1 LKTGRSYRAESE
13 GGLTAAPAIITPEL
27 FEAQI
32 QLQRNPAAAGR
43 RYCAASGRY
52 RLRTL
57 VTCGECGPG
66 LVGLRVPSAARQHE
80 DLYKKQPQYADESYR
95 LKNSGRRVP
104 NRTGLE
110 QKNVGQK
117 NQASQVERYFSAR
130 HFSAAPNF

>member
-1 LKTGRSYRAESE
+1 VVDRARIEKLSRLWVL
-13 GGLTAAPAIITPEL
+13 GL
-27 FEAQI
+27 
-32 QLQRNPAAAGR
+32 
-43 RYCAASGRY
+43 
-52 RLRTL
+52 
-57 VTCGECGPG
+57 
-66 LVGLRVPSAARQHE
+66 
-80 DLYKKQPQYADESYR
+80 YR

>member
-1 LKTGRSYRAESE
+1 MRD
-13 GGLTAAPAIITPEL
+13 
-27 FEAQI
+27 
-32 QLQRNPAAAGR
+32 
-43 RYCAASGRY
+43 
-52 RLRTL
+52 
-57 VTCGECGPG
+57 
-66 LVGLRVPSAARQHE
+66 SAHTVW
-80 DLYKKQPQYADESYR
+80 DFTQYLYR